1 MSKIKP
7 DDTMCALDYAFKRIG
22 GKYKGRILW
31 YLEDKVVLR
40 YGELL
45 RSLKDATPKMLT
57 QTLKELEDDGL
68 VVRSEYIEVPP
79 RVEYRITPIGSELIP
94 FIQHLSAWGEKMK
107 QLSQCQNMAK
117 PSFMPTANFG
127 NKPLETQWSSRRQIY
142 RLPNNT

>member
-7 DDTMCALDYAFKRIG
+7 EDTMCPLDYAFKRIG

-31 YLEDKVVLR
+31 YLEDRVVLR

-68 VVRSEYIEVPP
+68 VVRNEYIEVPP
-79 RVEYRITPIGSELIP
+79 KVEYRITPIGSELIP
-94 FIQHLSAWGEKMK
+94 FIQHLNAWGEKMK
-107 QLSQCQNMAK
+107 QLSQSQK
-117 PSFMPTANFG
+117 REKSGFISEF
-127 NKPLETQWSSRRQIY
+127 
-142 RLPNNT
+142 